1 MQQHRWEE
9 IEQKHGQI
17 WNWIPPSPGTE
28 VSPNSIPKWILL
40 QQFHH
45 QRRIFRNDFNSNLFI
60 VDRNRCWILE
70 MVGNAV
76 LATEQLCWDKCG
88 SFCDA
93 SHWHKS
99 KHPNWTKT
107 RNCCLIHLT
116 IRSTMHYQSPI
127 TSFQMHSTILTRI
140 TRDQEGRVLLGVSE
154 PSSSGPGWLEI

>member
-1 MQQHRWEE
+1 MIASRSLLGRMQQHRPEE
-9 IEQKHGQI
+9 VKQKAGQM
-17 WNWIPPSPGTE
+17 WNWIPPSTE
-28 VSPNSIPKWILL
+28 ENPNSIPKNI
-40 QQFHH
+40 
-45 QRRIFRNDFNSNLFI
+45 NSNMFI

-116 IRSTMHYQSPI
+116 IRSTMHDQSPI

-154 PSSSGPGWLEI
+154 PSSSGPGWMEI